1 VVNAAGA
8 AYNVGNVLA
17 ITRYPVEPLGVKL
30 TVAPD
35 GVTPVKE
42 IPVGCVVGATAAGLL
57 TSTGLFAEHTPV
69 L

>member
-1 VVNAAGA
+1 MVKEAGA

-17 ITRYPVEPLGVKL
+17 TTRYPVEPFGVKL

-42 IPVGCVVGATAAGLL
+42 MPVGWVVGATAAGLL